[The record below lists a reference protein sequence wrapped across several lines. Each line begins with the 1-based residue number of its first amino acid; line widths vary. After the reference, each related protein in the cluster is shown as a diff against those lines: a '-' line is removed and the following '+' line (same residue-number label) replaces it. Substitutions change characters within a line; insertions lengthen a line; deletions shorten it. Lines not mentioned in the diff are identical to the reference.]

1 MAGEFL
7 FGVFAGD
14 GTAQMLTV
22 DTKHSTSTISELS
35 PEQKFLFYY
44 RYRQPP
50 ELIPL
55 LKTYFTTRWLRLCC
69 GLSWRRG

>member
-50 ELIPL
+50 RVNSITQNL
-55 LKTYFTTRWLRLCC
+55 LHNSLT
-69 GLSWRRG
+69 